1 MSGPARTDIP
11 DPLDSEDSEVE
22 EVLEPNREQWQ
33 IDLEQVGL
41 LRRLLNG
48 RKWYGIDWWM
58 VVISSIMVAFFIVIA
73 FFPGLLAP
81 HDPLD
86 QVGPRFLPP
95 GEVPDSEVLV
105 LRADSPIGSL
115 EDLAGMGR
123 VATAVVQGTP
133 SSEDVRSEAK
143 RITDELDVA
152 GSEDRVRLK
161 IVRLDTLE
169 EVLDA
174 VDSGE
179 VELGVGSSQ
188 QLESLMSE
196 YPDVVIAGPITGEKG
211 GKSFLLG
218 TNQIGQDV
226 LSRLSW
232 GARIALT
239 IGFTA
244 ALFSLFIGVPLG
256 LLAGFTG
263 GKFDRTL
270 TLVMDSLYAFPGLI
284 LAIAIAAVLGPSI
297 VNVIVAIAVLYIPT
311 YYRIVRGQT
320 LSTKESLHVE
330 AARSIGAKKT
340 SIMGR
345 YIFPLVIPSVAI
357 IFSVNI
363 ADAILTGAAL
373 SFLGLGLP
381 PTTPDWGIDLA
392 RGQEFI
398 QRAWWL
404 ITFPG
409 IAVMLVVLAFTMLG
423 EGLTEI
429 FNPKLRKQ

>member
-1 MSGPARTDIP
+1 MP
-11 DPLDSEDSEVE
+11 DPVLMEVPE
-22 EVLEPNREQWQ
+22 EEQWQ
-33 IDLEQVGL
+33 VDLAQVGL
-41 LRRLLNG
+41 FRRVLNG
-48 RKWYGIDWWM
+48 RKWYGVDWWM
-58 VVISSIMVAFFIVIA
+58 VVISSGMVLFFIVIA

-81 HDPLD
+81 YDPLK

-95 GEVPDSEVLV
+95 GDVPDSEVLV
-105 LRADSPIGSL
+105 LRVDSPIESL
-115 EDLAGMGR
+115 EDLAGQGR
-123 VATAVVQGTP
+123 VPTAVVQGAP
-133 SSEDVRSEAK
+133 SSEDARSEAD
-143 RITDELDVA
+143 RITDELKAA
-152 GSEDRVRLK
+152 GSDERVRLR
-161 IVRLDTLE
+161 IVRVETIQE
-169 EVLDA
+169 MVEA
-174 VDSGE
+174 VQTGE

-188 QLESLMSE
+188 QLGPLMAD
-196 YPDVVIAGPITGEKG
+196 YPDVVIAGPITGEKS
-211 GKSFLLG
+211 GKSFPLG

-226 LSRLSW
+226 MSRLAW

-239 IGFTA
+239 IGFA
-244 ALFSLFIGVPLG
+244 ASLFSLFLGVPLG
-256 LLAGFTG
+256 LLAGYTG
-263 GKFDRTL
+263 GKFDRAL

-320 LSTKESLHVE
+320 LSTKEGLHVE
-330 AARSIGAKKT
+330 AARSIGATKT
-340 SIMGR
+340 SIMRR
-345 YIFPLVIPSVAI
+345 YIFPLVVPSVAI

-423 EGLTEI
+423 EGLMEI

>member
-1 MSGPARTDIP
+1 MP
-11 DPLDSEDSEVE
+11 DPVLSELPEQ
-22 EVLEPNREQWQ
+22 EQWRV
-33 IDLEQVGL
+33 DLGQVGL
-41 LRRLLNG
+41 FRRVLNG
-48 RKWYGIDWWM
+48 RKWYGVDWWM
-58 VVISSIMVAFFIVIA
+58 VVISSMMVLFFIFIA
-73 FFPGLLAP
+73 FFPGILAP
-81 HDPLD
+81 YSPLE

-95 GEVPDSEVLV
+95 GDVPDAEVLV
-105 LRADSPIGSL
+105 LRVDSPITSL
-115 EDLAGMGR
+115 EDLAGAGR
-123 VATAVVQGTP
+123 VPTGVVQGAP
-133 SSEDVRSEAK
+133 SSEDVRSEAD
-143 RITDELDVA
+143 RITDELEEA
-152 GSEDRVRLK
+152 EGGSGERVRLK
-161 IVRLDTLE
+161 IVRFETLE
-169 EVLDA
+169 EVLSA
-174 VDSGE
+174 VESGE
-179 VELGVGSSQ
+179 VELGAGSSQ
-188 QLESLMSE
+188 DMEPLMAD
-196 YPDVVIAGPITGEKG
+196 YPDLVIAGPITGEKG
-211 GKSFLLG
+211 GKSFPLG

-226 LSRLSW
+226 LSRLAW
-232 GARIALT
+232 GARTALT

-244 ALFSLFIGVPLG
+244 SLFSLFLGVPLG
-256 LLAGFTG
+256 LLAGYLG
-263 GKFDRTL
+263 GKFDRIL
-270 TLVMDSLYAFPGLI
+270 TLIMDSLYAFPGLI

-320 LSTKESLHVE
+320 LSTKEGLHVE
-330 AARSIGAKKT
+330 AARSIGATKT
-340 SIMGR
+340 SIMRR
-345 YIFPLVIPSVAI
+345 YIFPLIVPSVAI

-423 EGLTEI
+423 EGLMEI

>member
-1 MSGPARTDIP
+1 MP
-11 DPLDSEDSEVE
+11 DPVLLDAPPE
-22 EVLEPNREQWQ
+22 EQWQ
-33 IDLEQVGL
+33 IDLERVGL

-48 RKWYGIDWWM
+48 RKWYGVDWWM
-58 VVISSIMVAFFIVIA
+58 VVISSIMVVFFIVIA

-81 HDPLD
+81 HDPLE

-95 GEVPDSEVLV
+95 GDKPDAEVLL
-105 LRADSPIGSL
+105 LRVDSPIESL
-115 EDLAGMGR
+115 ADLAGQGR
-123 VATAVVQGTP
+123 VPTAVVQGAP
-133 SSEDVRSEAK
+133 SSEDIRSEAE
-143 RITDELDVA
+143 RITQELA
-152 GSEDRVRLK
+152 ATGSDDRIRFRILRLE
-161 IVRLDTLE
+161 TLE
-169 EVLDA
+169 EVLAAIQAGD
-174 VDSGE
+174 
-179 VELGVGSSQ
+179 VELGAGSSQ
-188 QLESLMSE
+188 QLEPLMDA
-196 YPDVVIAGPITGEKG
+196 YPDVVIAGPISGEKG
-211 GKSFLLG
+211 GKTFLLG

-232 GARIALT
+232 GARIALI

-244 ALFSLFIGVPLG
+244 SIFSLVLGVPLG
-256 LLAGFTG
+256 LFAGFTG
-263 GKFDRTL
+263 GKIDRGL

-330 AARSIGAKKT
+330 AATSIGATKT
-340 SIMGR
+340 SILRR

>member
-1 MSGPARTDIP
+1 MP
-11 DPLDSEDSEVE
+11 DPVLSELPE
-22 EVLEPNREQWQ
+22 EEQWQ
-33 IDLEQVGL
+33 VDLGQVGL
-41 LRRLLNG
+41 FRRVLNG
-48 RKWYGIDWWM
+48 RKWYGVDWWM
-58 VVISSIMVAFFIVIA
+58 VVISSIMVAFFILIA
-73 FFPGLLAP
+73 FLPGLVAP
-81 HDPLD
+81 YDPLE

-95 GEVPDSEVLV
+95 GDIPDSEVLV
-105 LRADSPIGSL
+105 VRSDSAVSSL
-115 EDLAGMGR
+115 DQFAGEGR
-123 VATAVVQGTP
+123 VTTGVVQGAP
-133 SSEDVRSEAK
+133 SSEDIRSEAD
-143 RITDELDVA
+143 RITDELA
-152 GSEDRVRLK
+152 ESGSTDRVRLK
-161 IVRLDTLE
+161 IVRFETLD
-169 EVLDA
+169 EVLTA
-174 VDSGE
+174 VEEGE
-179 VELGVGSSQ
+179 VVLGVGSSQ
-188 QLESLMSE
+188 EMEPLMADH
-196 YPDVVIAGPITGEKG
+196 PDLTIAGPVIGDKG
-211 GKSFLLG
+211 GKSFILG

-226 LSRLSW
+226 LSRLAW
-232 GARIALT
+232 GTRIALT
-239 IGFTA
+239 IGFTS

-256 LLAGFTG
+256 LLAGYLG
-263 GKFDRTL
+263 GKFDRIL
-270 TLVMDSLYAFPGLI
+270 TLLMDSLYAFPGLI

-297 VNVIVAIAVLYIPT
+297 INTIVAIAVLYIPT

-320 LSTKESLHVE
+320 LSTKEGLHVE
-330 AARSIGAKKT
+330 AARSLGATKV
-340 SIMGR
+340 SIMRR

-423 EGLTEI
+423 EGLMEI

>member
-1 MSGPARTDIP
+1 MH
-11 DPLDSEDSEVE
+11 DPLLDEIPPE
-22 EVLEPNREQWQ
+22 EQWQ
-33 IDLEQVGL
+33 VDLEQVGL
-41 LRRLLNG
+41 FRRILNG
-48 RKWYGIDWWM
+48 RKWYGVDWWM
-58 VVISSIMVAFFIVIA
+58 VVISSFMVAFFILIA
-73 FFPGLLAP
+73 FFPTILASY
-81 HDPLD
+81 DPLE

-95 GEVPDSEVLV
+95 GETPDEEVIV
-105 LRADSPIGSL
+105 QRIDSDIESL
-115 EDLAGMGR
+115 ADLAVRDDR
-123 VATAVVQGTP
+123 VRTGVVQGAP
-133 SSEDVRSEAK
+133 SSEDIRSQAD
-143 RITDELDVA
+143 RVNDELEA
-152 GSEDRVRLK
+152 SGSDDEIRLR
-161 IVRLDTLE
+161 IVRFDTLDE
-169 EVLDA
+169 MLTGVSTGD
-174 VDSGE
+174 
-179 VELGVGSSQ
+179 VEFGVGSN
-188 QLESLMSE
+188 SE
-196 YPDVVIAGPITGEKG
+196 ITAVLDDFPDLYIRGPITGEKG
-211 GKSFLLG
+211 GKSFPLG

-226 LSRLSW
+226 LSRLAW
-232 GARIALT
+232 GSRIALI

-244 ALFSLFIGVPLG
+244 SLFSLFIGVPLG
-256 LLAGFTG
+256 LLAGYTG
-263 GKFDRTL
+263 GKFDRVFTL
-270 TLVMDSLYAFPGLI
+270 IMDSLYAFPGLI

-320 LSTKESLHVE
+320 LSTKEGLHVE
-330 AARSIGAKKT
+330 AAVSIGATKT
-340 SIMGR
+340 SIMRR

-409 IAVMLVVLAFTMLG
+409 IAVMLIVLAFTMLG
-423 EGLTEI
+423 EGLMEI

>member
-1 MSGPARTDIP
+1 MP
-11 DPLDSEDSEVE
+11 DPVLMEVPE
-22 EVLEPNREQWQ
+22 EEQWQ
-33 IDLEQVGL
+33 VDLGQVGL
-41 LRRLLNG
+41 FRRVLNG
-48 RKWYGIDWWM
+48 RKWYGVDWWM
-58 VVISSIMVAFFIVIA
+58 VVISSFMVLFFIVIA
-73 FFPGLLAP
+73 FFPGLIAP
-81 HDPLD
+81 HDPLE

-95 GEVPDSEVLV
+95 GDVPDGEVLI
-105 LRADSPIGSL
+105 LRVDSPIESL
-115 EDLAGMGR
+115 ADLAGQGR
-123 VATAVVQGTP
+123 VPTAVVQGAP
-133 SSEDVRSEAK
+133 SSEDVRSEAD
-143 RITDELDVA
+143 RISDELAAA
-152 GSEDRVRLK
+152 GSDDKVRLR
-161 IVRLDTLE
+161 IVRLETIE
-169 EVLDA
+169 EVIAA
-174 VDSGE
+174 VQSGE
-179 VELGVGSSQ
+179 VELGVGSGQ
-188 QLESLMSE
+188 ELEPLLADNTE
-196 YPDVVIAGPITGEKG
+196 VVIAGTITGEKG
-211 GKSFLLG
+211 GQSFPLG

-226 LSRLSW
+226 LSRLAW
-232 GARIALT
+232 GARIALI

-244 ALFSLFIGVPLG
+244 SLFSLFLGVPLG
-256 LLAGFTG
+256 LLAGYTG
-263 GKFDRTL
+263 GKFDRGL

-297 VNVIVAIAVLYIPT
+297 INVIVAIAVLYIPT

-320 LSTKESLHVE
+320 LSTKEGLHVE
-330 AARSIGAKKT
+330 AAVSIGATKS
-340 SIMGR
+340 SIMRR
-345 YIFPLVIPSVAI
+345 YIFPIVVPSVAI

-423 EGLTEI
+423 EGLMEI

>member
-1 MSGPARTDIP
+1 MTEP
-11 DPLDSEDSEVE
+11 DL
-22 EVLEPNREQWQ
+22 LEAPPEEQWQ
-33 IDLEQVGL
+33 ADLEQVGF
-41 LRRLLNG
+41 LRRILNG
-48 RKWYGIDWWM
+48 RKWYGVDWWM
-58 VVISSIMVAFFIVIA
+58 VVISSIMVIFFIVIA
-73 FFPGLLAP
+73 FFPQLLATY
-81 HDPLD
+81 DPLE

-95 GEVPDSEVLV
+95 GETPDAEVLL
-105 LRADSPIGSL
+105 LRVDSPIESL
-115 EDLAGMGR
+115 EDLAGLGR
-123 VATAVVQGTP
+123 VPTAVVQGAP
-133 SSEDVRSEAK
+133 SSEDIRSEAE
-143 RITDELDVA
+143 RVTDELAAA
-152 GSEDRVRLK
+152 GSDDRVRLRML
-161 IVRLDTLE
+161 RLETLE
-169 EVLDA
+169 EVLEA
-174 VDSGE
+174 VETGE
-179 VELGVGSSQ
+179 VELGVASSELVEPL
-188 QLESLMSE
+188 LEA
-196 YPDVVIAGPITGEKG
+196 YPEVVIAGPITGEKG
-211 GKSFLLG
+211 GKSFPLG

-232 GARIALT
+232 GTRTALT

-244 ALFSLFIGVPLG
+244 SVFSLVVGVPLG
-256 LLAGFTG
+256 LFAGFTG
-263 GKFDRTL
+263 GKLDRGL

-297 VNVIVAIAVLYIPT
+297 LNIIVAIGVLYIPT

-320 LSTKESLHVE
+320 LSTKEGLHVE
-330 AARSIGAKKT
+330 AAKSIGATKT
-340 SIMGR
+340 SILRR

-409 IAVMLVVLAFTMLG
+409 VAVMLVVLAFTMLG